1 MPMRARKPLSEDPE
15 PEMPVPVFGAIG
27 VLSAPG
33 PGVLSPATALS
44 GVVGAAVAGAGV
56 FVGATGVLVGRTG
69 VLVGVS
75 VGVLRISGVQ
85 FVQSCVTVGVEA
97 LVFITQTSVSC
108 PVVTV
113 AVTALPADLL

>member
-1 MPMRARKPLSEDPE
+1 MPMRARKPLNELAAPE
-15 PEMPVPVFGAIG
+15 LAVPVLGAIG
-27 VLSAPG
+27 VLTAPG
-33 PGVLSPATALS
+33 PGVFSPATASS
-44 GVVGAAVAGAGV
+44 GVVGTAVAGTGG

-69 VLVGVS
+69 VLVGV
-75 VGVLRISGVQ
+75 GVLTISGVQ
-85 FVQSCVTVGVEA
+85 FVQSGVTVGVEA

>member
-1 MPMRARKPLSEDPE
+1 MPITARKPLNEDPE
-15 PEMPVPVFGAIG
+15 PEMPVPVLGAIG

-33 PGVLSPATALS
+33 PGVFSPATASS
-44 GVVGAAVAGAGV
+44 GVVGTADGGTGV
-56 FVGATGVLVGRTG
+56 FTDVLVGRTG
-69 VLVGVS
+69 VLVGV
-75 VGVLRISGVQ
+75 GVLTISGVQ
-85 FVQSCVTVGVEA
+85 LVQSCVTVGVEA

>member
-1 MPMRARKPLSEDPE
+1 MPMRARKPLNEDPE
-15 PEMPVPVFGAIG
+15 PEMPVPVLGAIG

-33 PGVLSPATALS
+33 PGVFSPATASS
-44 GVVGAAVAGAGV
+44 GAVGAAVAGAGV

-69 VLVGVS
+69 VLVGV
-75 VGVLRISGVQ
+75 GVLKISGVQ
-85 FVQSCVTVGVEA
+85 VVQSGVTVGVEA

-113 AVTALPADLL
+113 AVTALMADLL